1 MTGKSTV
8 IEGEFVSSVAEKQWL
23 EEKGYEVD
31 FELMA
36 EINPTR
42 LSLSDWLKVQ
52 DYNK

>member
-1 MTGKSTV
+1 
-8 IEGEFVSSVAEKQWL
+8 
-23 EEKGYEVD
+23 VD

-52 DYNK
+52 NYNK